1 MIRTI
6 LLYGVALGVGALA
19 LEALHEFLW
28 AGGWPGEI
36 GVAAQHGMQHIFQRL
51 AVGAQVGGTVA
62 GHQEIQHHAMQPGVA
77 RDEGGGKGV
86 FGDDGETAI
95 LEHGQRLR

>member
-36 GVAAQHGMQHIFQRL
+36 GVAAVALAFLGLGVWVGVRL
-51 AVGAQVGGTVA
+51 LRPRSAGGPFA
-62 GHQEIQHHAMQPGVA
+62 
-77 RDEGGGKGV
+77 
-86 FGDDGETAI
+86 
-95 LEHGQRLR
+95 